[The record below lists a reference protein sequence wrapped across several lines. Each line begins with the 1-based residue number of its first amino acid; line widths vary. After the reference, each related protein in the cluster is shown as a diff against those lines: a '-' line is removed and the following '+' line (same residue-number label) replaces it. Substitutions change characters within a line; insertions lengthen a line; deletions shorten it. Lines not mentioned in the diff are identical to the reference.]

1 MLETILMLALVLML
15 GFGIGFIFGRRSPIW
30 NKESLV
36 GTLRVDTSDPDGPY
50 LFLELHTPIS
60 EVMRHK
66 QVTMDVSTESYIS
79 QK

>member
-1 MLETILMLALVLML
+1 MNEFAILGMCLFVAIASCIL
-15 GFGIGFIFGRRSPIW
+15 GYLRGSRQEKS
-30 NKESLV
+30 V
-36 GTLRVDTSDPDGPY
+36 GTLRIDTSDPDGPY

-66 QVTMDVSTESYIS
+66 QVTMNVSTENYIS

>member
-1 MLETILMLALVLML
+1 MDWLYGLAICLLV
-15 GFGIGFIFGRRSPIW
+15 GFACWIFGYLKGSNQEKPFA
-30 NKESLV
+30 
-36 GTLRVDTSDPDGPY
+36 GTLRIDTSDPDGPY

-66 QVTMDVSTESYIS
+66 QVTMNVSTENYIS